1 MLRYL
6 RSDATHLS
14 AEDIQDIIKAKNSM
28 KRASEVMANKYKIS
42 TWRVYQIW
50 RGAYPSIDPKDIKPL
65 SEEPDPSQQADPVE
79 CNIISG
85 SKIKKTGGKKPKS
98 KSIHISNTKDL
109 CENENGNGIP
119 GAKKE
124 IISSTEF
131 SEDVLDLYKRTDN
144 TLEGIK
150 ARGHPL
156 ITK

>member
-1 MLRYL
+1 MIRYL

-42 TWRVYQIW
+42 TRRVYQIW
-50 RGAYPSIDPKDIKPL
+50 RGAHPPINPKDIKPL
-65 SEEPDPSQQADPVE
+65 PEEPDSTQQADPVE

-85 SKIKKTGGKKPKS
+85 SKIKKTGGKKSKS

-109 CENENGNGIP
+109 CENENGIP

-131 SEDVLDLYKRTDN
+131 SEDVLDLYKSTDN
-144 TLEGIK
+144 IVEGIK
-150 ARGHPL
+150 ARGCPL

>member
-1 MLRYL
+1 MIQYL
-6 RSDATHLS
+6 RSDVTHLS

-28 KRASEVMANKYKIS
+28 KRASEVMANKYKIL
-42 TWRVYQIW
+42 TRWVYQIW
-50 RGAYPSIDPKDIKPL
+50 RDAYPPIDPKDIKSL
-65 SEEPDPSQQADPVE
+65 SEEP
-79 CNIISG
+79 G
-85 SKIKKTGGKKPKS
+85 STHKIKKTGGKKPKS

-109 CENENGNGIP
+109 CENKNGIP

-131 SEDVLDLYKRTDN
+131 SEDVLDLYKKTDN

-150 ARGHPL
+150 ARGRPL

>member
-6 RSDATHLS
+6 RSDATPLS

-28 KRASEVMANKYKIS
+28 KRASEAMANKYKIS
-42 TWRVYQIW
+42 TR
-50 RGAYPSIDPKDIKPL
+50 R
-65 SEEPDPSQQADPVE
+65 QADPVE
-79 CNIISG
+79 CNVISG
-85 SKIKKTGGKKPKS
+85 SKVKKTGGKKPKS

-109 CENENGNGIP
+109 CENENGIP

-131 SEDVLDLYKRTDN
+131 SEDVLDLYKKTDN

-150 ARGHPL
+150 ARGRPL

>member
-1 MLRYL
+1 
-6 RSDATHLS
+6 
-14 AEDIQDIIKAKNSM
+14 
-28 KRASEVMANKYKIS
+28 MANKYKIL
-42 TWRVYQIW
+42 TRQVYQIW
-50 RGAYPSIDPKDIKPL
+50 KNAHSPINPKDIKPL
-65 SEEPDPSQQADPVE
+65 SEEPGSTQQADPIE

-85 SKIKKTGGKKPKS
+85 SKIKKTRGKKPKS

-109 CENENGNGIP
+109 CENKNGIP

-124 IISSTEF
+124 IILSTKF
-131 SEDVLDLYKRTDN
+131 SEDVLNLYKKTDN